1 MAILEISVLP
11 IGTNNASIG
20 SFIAESCKTLK
31 TKGITFEVT
40 PTSTIVQGSLPQLME
55 IAEEMH
61 AAPFKLGAQRVIT
74 NIMIDERTDKQDDMD
89 GKVEE
94 VIKNI

>member
-11 IGTNNASIG
+11 IGTDSTSIG
-20 SFIAESCKTLK
+20 SFITEACKTLK

-40 PTSTIVQGSLPQLME
+40 PTSTIVQGGLSQLME

-61 AAPFKLGAQRVIT
+61 AAPFKLGAQRVVT
-74 NIMIDERTDKQDDMD
+74 NITIDERTDKQDDTD

>member
-11 IGTNNASIG
+11 IGTNSASIG
-20 SFIAESCKTLK
+20 SFVTEACRTLK
-31 TKGITFEVT
+31 AKGITFEVT
-40 PTSTIVQGSLPQLME
+40 PTSTIAEGSLSQLME

-74 NIMIDERTDKQDDMD
+74 NIRIDERTDKPDDMD